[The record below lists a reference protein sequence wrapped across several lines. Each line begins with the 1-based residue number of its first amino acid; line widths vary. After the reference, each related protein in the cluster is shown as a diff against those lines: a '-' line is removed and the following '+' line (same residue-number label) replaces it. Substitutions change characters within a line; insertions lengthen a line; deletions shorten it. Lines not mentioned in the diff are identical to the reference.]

1 MRTGVVLLITVLG
14 AGAVGGLAYWH
25 QSRAEPTAEVPAQQ
39 PEATPVVAGAVQNEP
54 VPIYLRGVGT
64 VIA

>member
-25 QSRAEPTAEVPAQQ
+25 QSPPNQPRRRRPNNRKQRRWSRARSRT
-39 PEATPVVAGAVQNEP
+39 GRFRS
-54 VPIYLRGVGT
+54 I
-64 VIA
+64 